1 MMRRAATCEDT
12 QEGGPGPL
20 VRMHSSTPSLV
31 HDPDPV
37 TTPPDW
43 SYQHMIGGYRVVVLM
58 SRANS
63 LWIETLD
70 RVPVVGKSISWV
82 AVGAR

>member
-1 MMRRAATCEDT
+1 MMRLIRRLT
-12 QEGGPGPL
+12 GLL
-20 VRMHSSTPSLV
+20 VLAMAGALYMHKY
-31 HDPDPV
+31 PV

-43 SYQHMIGGYRVVVLM
+43 SYQHMNGGYRVVVLM

-63 LWIETLD
+63 IWIETLD
-70 RVPVVGKSISWV
+70 RVPVMGKNISWV